1 MECEVFAY
9 LCSVFVY
16 LYCCSSGC
24 NSHLTW
30 TTEWNG
36 NPCFNESLG
45 ARMVD
50 VRNVYRVL
58 VRETERYR
66 PFLRLKLMR
75 ENNIKAN
82 FKETWW
88 KVYVFCTVHCD
99 TIM

>member
-1 MECEVFAY
+1 
-9 LCSVFVY
+9 
-16 LYCCSSGC
+16 
-24 NSHLTW
+24 
-30 TTEWNG
+30 
-36 NPCFNESLG
+36 
-45 ARMVD
+45 MVD